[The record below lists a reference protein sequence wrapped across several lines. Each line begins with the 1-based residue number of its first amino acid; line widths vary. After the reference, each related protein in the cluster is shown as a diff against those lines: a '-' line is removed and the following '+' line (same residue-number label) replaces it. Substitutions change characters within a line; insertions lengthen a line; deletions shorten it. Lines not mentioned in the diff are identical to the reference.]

1 MKILVTGATGFIGRH
16 LVRRL
21 AEEGAKVAILVRDV
35 NYDPQLLP
43 AFFDDSRQNLE
54 LFYGDLRNYNLTA
67 RAIRD
72 AAPDRIVHLAAA
84 GVTDPFLQPESALR
98 HNVNGT
104 LNLLRASFDSR
115 GSGPSSQKVI
125 VGRTPG
131 EHKAMNVYAASKA
144 AAWSFC
150 QMYAWRYGWPIIG
163 AMIFQAYGPY
173 QPAHTF
179 VQAALRS
186 ALAGADFAMTS
197 GKQTRDWIYIGDVV
211 AGLLAATA
219 TNLLPGASVDLGTGV
234 PTSLLDVANIVY
246 ALVGRGGAPNV
257 GAIPDRAGEE
267 ISQVADVSR
276 SAKLLNWQPQIELAD
291 GLRLVLNS
299 LTP

>member
-1 MKILVTGATGFIGRH
+1 MRVLITGATGFVGRL
-16 LVRRL
+16 LVPRFIAADIEPVGL
-21 AEEGAKVAILVRDV
+21 ALKNDIAKYESWAEKQGLDLV
-35 NYDPQLLP
+35 P
-43 AFFDDSRQNLE
+43 A
-54 LFYGDLRNYNLTA
+54 DLRSAAMTA
-67 RAIRD
+67 DIVAQVQ
-72 AAPDRIVHLAAA
+72 PDRVVHLAAA
-84 GVTDPFLQPESALR
+84 GVANPTITSSLALE
-98 HNVNGT
+98 HNVHGT
-104 LNLLRASFDSR
+104 INLINAAFHNPALAN
-115 GSGPSSQKVI
+115 PPAQLMVI
-125 VGRTPG
+125 RTPG
-131 EHKAMNVYAASKA
+131 ENHPANAYTASKA